1 MAVLGEIRKRPWIL
15 IGFLAIA
22 LLAFLVNPDS
32 LDKVFGKDPNVLGKV
47 NGEKITREELDD
59 QIFLLQQQSQGQPR
73 EALEEQ
79 AWQMLIQSKLIKQ
92 QFDKMGLKL
101 TDEMFWN
108 QIQYDPMFA
117 QNPQLLDEKGNFKV
131 QELKKEIESMKAQS
145 PEQYANWLKM
155 KKGIEYRIMARQFLQ
170 TLHQE
175 LLPTIKKL
183 LKFLNKEIS

>member
-1 MAVLGEIRKRPWIL
+1 MAVLSEIRKRPWIL

-32 LDKVFGKDPNVLGKV
+32 LDKVFGKDPNILGKV

-92 QFDKMGLKL
+92 QFEKMGLKL

-117 QNPQLLDEKGNFKV
+117 QNPQLVDEKETLKYRN
-131 QELKKEIESMKAQS
+131 LKKKSR
-145 PEQYANWLKM
+145 L
-155 KKGIEYRIMARQFLQ
+155 
-170 TLHQE
+170 
-175 LLPTIKKL
+175 
-183 LKFLNKEIS
+183 

>member
-101 TDEMFWN
+101 TDEMF
-108 QIQYDPMFA
+108 
-117 QNPQLLDEKGNFKV
+117 
-131 QELKKEIESMKAQS
+131 
-145 PEQYANWLKM
+145 
-155 KKGIEYRIMARQFLQ
+155 
-170 TLHQE
+170 
-175 LLPTIKKL
+175 
-183 LKFLNKEIS
+183 